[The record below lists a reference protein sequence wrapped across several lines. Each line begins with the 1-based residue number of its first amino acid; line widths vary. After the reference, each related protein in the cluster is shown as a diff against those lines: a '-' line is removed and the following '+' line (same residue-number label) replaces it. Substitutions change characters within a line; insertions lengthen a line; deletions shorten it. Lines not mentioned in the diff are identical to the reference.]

1 MKMIRNRDIAQSE
14 KENNERRKR
23 KTTGALRLDA
33 GCSMSKLQIPTSKL
47 QRSSKLQPPNTSRA
61 SVLWS
66 LVIEVSLELGIWSFS
81 NRSTITPRR

>member
-33 GCSMSKLQIPTSKL
+33 GCSMSKLQTSTSKHIA
-47 QRSSKLQPPNTSRA
+47 RVRP
-61 SVLWS
+61 
-66 LVIEVSLELGIWSFS
+66 LELGD
-81 NRSTITPRR
+81 